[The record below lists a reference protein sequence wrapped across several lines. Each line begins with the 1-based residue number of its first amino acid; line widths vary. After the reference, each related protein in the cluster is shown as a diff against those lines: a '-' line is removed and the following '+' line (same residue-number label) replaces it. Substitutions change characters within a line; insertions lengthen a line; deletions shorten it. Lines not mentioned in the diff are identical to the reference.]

1 MRRVALRKPKR
12 WPDRSAERVAQVA
25 AAFPLQALLDHSRHR
40 MEAAERLLRA
50 LKRKE
55 DLAQQ
60 RLQELHGFKSEY
72 QARLSGDRAVVMDI
86 ILLRDFYVFLAKLDN
101 AIAHQ
106 NGEVTNAHAH
116 WKVAHDNWLALRQKV
131 KAFETLADR
140 HAKQEIQKQEKR
152 EQRITDETAL
162 RKHANRNGETF

>member
-1 MRRVALRKPKR
+1 LRKPKK
-12 WPDRSAERVAQVA
+12 WPDRSIERGAEVA

-106 NGEVTNAHAH
+106 NGEVTNAHTH
-116 WKVAHDNWLALRQKV
+116 WKVAHDNWLVLRQKV

>member
-1 MRRVALRKPKR
+1 MRRDASRKPKK
-12 WPDRSAERVAQVA
+12 WPDCLDERSAEVA
-25 AAFPLQALLDHSRHR
+25 AAFPLQVLLDHSRHR

-86 ILLRDFYVFLAKLDN
+86 ILLRDFYAFLTKLDS

-106 NGEVTNAHAH
+106 NGEVANAHTH

-131 KAFETLADR
+131 KAFEILADR

-152 EQRITDETAL
+152 EQRLTDETAL
-162 RKHANRNGETF
+162 RKHANRNGDSY

>member
-1 MRRVALRKPKR
+1 
-12 WPDRSAERVAQVA
+12 VA
-25 AAFPLQALLDHSRHR
+25 AAFPLQALLEHSRHR
-40 MEAAERLLRA
+40 MEVAERLLRA

-86 ILLRDFYVFLAKLDN
+86 ILLRDFYVFLSKLDN

-106 NGEVTNAHAH
+106 NGEVTNAQTH

-140 HAKQEIQKQEKR
+140 HVKQEIQKQEKR
-152 EQRITDETAL
+152 EQRLTDETAL
-162 RKHANRNGETF
+162 RKHANRDEGSY

>member
-1 MRRVALRKPKR
+1 M
-12 WPDRSAERVAQVA
+12 A
-25 AAFPLQALLDHSRHR
+25 AAFPLQALLEHSRHR

-60 RLQELHGFKSEY
+60 RLQELHGFKLEY

-86 ILLRDFYVFLAKLDN
+86 ILLRDFYAFLAKLDS

-106 NGEVTNAHAH
+106 DVEVTNAHTH
-116 WKVAHDNWLALRQKV
+116 WKVAHENWVALRQKV

-140 HAKQEIQKQEKR
+140 HAKQETQKQEKR
-152 EQRITDETAL
+152 DQRITDETAL
-162 RKHANRNGETF
+162 RKHANRNEESF

>member
-1 MRRVALRKPKR
+1 MKRVALRKPKKS
-12 WPDRSAERVAQVA
+12 PDRSIERGAEVA

-106 NGEVTNAHAH
+106 NGEVTNAHTH
-116 WKVAHDNWLALRQKV
+116 WKVAHDNWLVLRQKV

>member
-1 MRRVALRKPKR
+1 MRKPKK
-12 WPDRSAERVAQVA
+12 WPDRSAERVAEVA
-25 AAFPLQALLDHSRHR
+25 AAFPLQALLDHSQHR

-106 NGEVTNAHAH
+106 NGEVTNAHTH

-162 RKHANRNGETF
+162 RKHANRNDGSY

>member
-1 MRRVALRKPKR
+1 M
-12 WPDRSAERVAQVA
+12 A

-86 ILLRDFYVFLAKLDN
+86 ILLRDFYVFLGKLDS

-106 NGEVTNAHAH
+106 DVEVTNAHAH
-116 WKVAHDNWLALRQKV
+116 WQVAHENWMALRQKV

-140 HAKQEIQKQEKR
+140 HAKQETQKQDKR
-152 EQRITDETAL
+152 DQRITDETAL
-162 RKHANRNGETF
+162 RKHANRNEESF